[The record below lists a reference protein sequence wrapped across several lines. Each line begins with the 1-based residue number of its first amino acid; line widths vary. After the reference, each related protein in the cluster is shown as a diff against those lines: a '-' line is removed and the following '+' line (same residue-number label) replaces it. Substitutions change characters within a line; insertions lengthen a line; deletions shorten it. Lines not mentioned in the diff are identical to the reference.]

1 MKKRPQKRG
10 RTPSRK
16 GSKGKKGKGKGKG
29 KKGKGKGRRPGKK
42 AYAARAALVAQHNGW
57 CPPCQHNKDG
67 KCHYGKDNCLYP
79 HNQTGS
85 MVPKAYLAKMLSG
98 QDYVEDQCQIC
109 EGDLDWENEE
119 YQESEWESDEDN
131 FTDIDTEEEP
141 LDQGDEDIG
150 SEGAP
155 AKCFVAH
162 SAKRKHRQPQQY
174 YDMGD
179 LCWDDETQQWYDPYG
194 DAYWDGDGWDDDDS
208 QWDDWEDQEDEE
220 EEEGW
225 YTADDPE
232 ATEDEDDEDDWEKDG
247 PWDNDPNN
255 WPVPP

>member
-1 MKKRPQKRG
+1 
-10 RTPSRK
+10 
-16 GSKGKKGKGKGKG
+16 
-29 KKGKGKGRRPGKK
+29 
-42 AYAARAALVAQHNGW
+42 
-57 CPPCQHNKDG
+57 
-67 KCHYGKDNCLYP
+67 
-79 HNQTGS
+79 

-109 EGDLDWENEE
+109 EGDLDWEDEE

-131 FTDIDTEEEP
+131 FTDIDTDEEP
-141 LDQGDEDIG
+141 LDQGDDDVG

-162 SAKRKHRQPQQY
+162 SAKRQHRQPQQY

-179 LCWDDETQQWYDPYG
+179 QYWDDESQQWYE
-194 DAYWDGDGWDDDDS
+194 DGWDDDD
-208 QWDDWEDQEDEE
+208 WDDSYPLDWEDQEDEE

-225 YTADDPE
+225 YTEDDPE
-232 ATEDEDDEDDWEKDG
+232 ATDDEEDYGDDG